1 MDQDVPDDQPR
12 KLYFHGSP
20 QGIECAVNL
29 VNKLLLA
36 APNLAGK
43 HGAIKKLYSNIVDCP
58 ADLVGLLIGK
68 KGWTIKKIQLESGAQ
83 ISINQSVRE
92 GQPRKIIVS
101 GMQSSVEMATRL
113 IEEVLRNRPSAEDH
127 EMMMLGS
134 MGLNGRMMGSDT
146 VLSLPQLPASSGGMY
161 TANGTLA
168 PEYASHSSSPNFSWE
183 DELARQATLVR
194 GNEAL
199 FLQSHPSIAHTPA
212 RFPSSSPRG
221 RSSSSA
227 FVGVG
232 ADPYRK
238 ESLSLPS
245 EEAFPGSEELIFDT
259 RRRSGSEPSEKPE
272 NIVSLDTSFIDTRP
286 TYKEEEDVI
295 PPARRGSTGSINP
308 IYLRDGLGM
317 GFGAPA
323 EPPGMSMYSRPDY
336 QPSAADPPEDTIA
349 RQLQLKAL
357 QKQRILQLQQEQK
370 ERQLASLKMQQQL
383 QMQQHLRVQEH
394 LRMQDLRLHEQQ
406 QQHYASFMM
415 PPTHSDERLLQ
426 TAASSQYHPP
436 QPLSVLGQPLGQPPP
451 GLGHPQQQARRR
463 NGSYS
468 LDSTLFN

>member
-1 MDQDVPDDQPR
+1 M
-12 KLYFHGSP
+12 
-20 QGIECAVNL
+20 NL
-29 VNKLLLA
+29 VNKLLLS

-113 IEEVLRNRPSAEDH
+113 IEEVLRNRPSTEDH
-127 EMMMLGS
+127 DMMLLGS
-134 MGLNGRMMGSDT
+134 MGLNGRLMGSDT

-199 FLQSHPSIAHTPA
+199 FLQSHPSIAQTPA

-221 RSSSSA
+221 RSSSA
-227 FVGVG
+227 FSGFGV
-232 ADPYRK
+232 DPYRK
-238 ESLSLPS
+238 DSLSLPS
-245 EEAFPGSEELIFDT
+245 EEVLPGNEDLIFDT
-259 RRRSGSEPSEKPE
+259 RRRSDSEPSEKPE
-272 NIVSLDTSFIDTRP
+272 NIISLDTSFIDTRASC
-286 TYKEEEDVI
+286 KEEDDPI

-317 GFGAPA
+317 SFGVPS
-323 EPPGMSMYSRPDY
+323 EPPGISMYSRPDY
-336 QPSAADPPEDTIA
+336 QPTAADPPEDTIA

-394 LRMQDLRLHEQQ
+394 LRMQDLRLHEQLQ
-406 QQHYASFMM
+406 QQYATFMI
-415 PPTHSDERLLQ
+415 PPTQTDERLLQ
-426 TAASSQYHPP
+426 TTASSQYHQP

-451 GLGHPQQQARRR
+451 GLGLPPQQARRR

-468 LDSTLFN
+468 LDPSLFN

>member
-1 MDQDVPDDQPR
+1 M
-12 KLYFHGSP
+12 
-20 QGIECAVNL
+20 NL

-113 IEEVLRNRPSAEDH
+113 IEEVLRNRPSADDH
-127 EMMMLGS
+127 DMLLLNS
-134 MGLNGRMMGSDT
+134 MGLNGRLLGADT

-168 PEYASHSSSPNFSWE
+168 PEYANHSSSPSFSWE

-199 FLQSHPSIAHTPA
+199 FLQSHPSIAQTPA

-221 RSSSSA
+221 RSSSAA
-227 FVGVG
+227 FSGFG
-232 ADPYRK
+232 GEPFRK
-238 ESLSLPS
+238 EALSTAS
-245 EEAFPGSEELIFDT
+245 DEALQASDELIFDT
-259 RRRSGSEPSEKPE
+259 RRRSDSEPSEKPE
-272 NIVSLDTSFIDTRP
+272 NIVSLDTSFIDSRP
-286 TYKEEEDVI
+286 TYKEEEEAI

-323 EPPGMSMYSRPDY
+323 EPPGMSIYSRQEY
-336 QPSAADPPEDTIA
+336 QPTAADPPEDTIA

-370 ERQLASLKMQQQL
+370 ERQLASLKMQQQFRL
-383 QMQQHLRVQEH
+383 QEQ

-406 QQHYASFMM
+406 QQQYASFMI
-415 PPTHSDERLLQ
+415 PSAQADERLGQ
-426 TAASSQYHPP
+426 PSSTSQYQQS

-451 GLGHPQQQARRR
+451 GLSLPQHPKRR